1 QLNTEADIDSST
13 SALEEVL
20 VTAAGISTPQQKDV
34 QKIKFKTNQQI
45 EQLIQEKRRL
55 RRAWLT
61 NRSPCSKQ
69 RLNEATSKLSRA
81 LKQDAEKG
89 QLRYI
94 EKLSP
99 TSTKHPL
106 WRAHPN
112 LSSPA
117 EAITPIRKSS
127 GCWARSDKDR
137 AETFASHL
145 QGVFQPN
152 TAAHPFELPQNQTET
167 ESTPASFRPNE
178 ITKVIREL
186 KPKKAPGDDLI
197 TQKMIIELPNCAI
210 EVICKIFNAIITQL
224 NGKNL

>member
-1 QLNTEADIDSST
+1 
-13 SALEEVL
+13 
-20 VTAAGISTPQQKDV
+20 
-34 QKIKFKTNQQI
+34 
-45 EQLIQEKRRL
+45 
-55 RRAWLT
+55 
-61 NRSPCSKQ
+61 
-69 RLNEATSKLSRA
+69 
-81 LKQDAEKG
+81 
-89 QLRYI
+89 
-94 EKLSP
+94 P

-117 EAITPIRKSS
+117 DPLTPIRKSS

-152 TAAHPFELPQNQTET
+152 PAANPFELPQIHTET

-210 EVICKIFNAIITQL
+210 EVICKIFNGIISLGHYPTKWKISIIIMIPKPGKDHTIPALGPTLFLLYTADIPTSDQLTLSTFADDTAILSRSRCPVRATAQLANHLKVVEKWLSDWRIKINEQKCKHITFT
-224 NGKNL
+224 

>member
-1 QLNTEADIDSST
+1 PQLNTEADIDSST

-20 VTAAGISTPQQKDV
+20 VTAARISTNV

-45 EQLIQEKRRL
+45 EQLIQEKSRL
-55 RRAWLT
+55 RWAWQT

-69 RLNEATSKLSRA
+69 RLNEATRKLSRA
-81 LKQDAEKG
+81 LKQDAEKP

-117 EAITPIRKSS
+117 ETITPIRKSS

-145 QGVFQPN
+145 QGVIQPN
-152 TAAHPFELPQNQTET
+152 PAANPFELPQ
-167 ESTPASFRPNE
+167 
-178 ITKVIREL
+178 
-186 KPKKAPGDDLI
+186 
-197 TQKMIIELPNCAI
+197 
-210 EVICKIFNAIITQL
+210 
-224 NGKNL
+224 